1 MRDAFVSLLLVP
13 AVAVAQRVS
22 EAPEPNSSTTTATT
36 IACGIEAV
44 GALSSLADEDW
55 FELVLASPADVCVTA
70 GPGPG
75 AEVRDTIVT
84 LLDGTG
90 GPLRQNDDCVQAGY
104 YSELLAPALQ
114 PGTYFIAVTA
124 GAQAVAGSYQLDISC
139 RAPATAATPPIVV
152 EGPENNDPRTG
163 GVATSVIVPVRASG
177 SLQSTGVDGDWD
189 FWKLL
194 VFGDSVLRVT
204 LQPTSSIPSGAAQ
217 DPVVYLYDDASP
229 PNVVAGPF
237 FASARDAWDQVLE
250 FRVDGG
256 VHHIAVRGV
265 EGSLPGSYLLDV
277 TADSA
282 AAGLVF
288 SGGCGGRTLSLA
300 TSNFGPGAPLVRE
313 YPRLGTT
320 YSVQGSNLGAG
331 GYCYYA
337 MGVQGQFVD
346 LSPLGAPGCAL
357 EVVPIDVQF
366 QFADLTGD
374 ATWSLPIPDSISL
387 VGAQLHSQVAVF
399 DLSNPLGL
407 TMSNR
412 VVGLIAN

>member
-1 MRDAFVSLLLVP
+1 MLLVP
-13 AVAVAQRVS
+13 AIAVAQRVS

-36 IACGIEAV
+36 VACGIEAV
-44 GALSSLADEDW
+44 GALSSVTDEDW
-55 FELVLASPADVCVTA
+55 YELVLTATADVCVTA
-70 GPGPG
+70 GPGAG
-75 AEVRDTIVT
+75 VEVRDTIVT

-90 GPLRQNDDCVQAGY
+90 GPLRQNDDCVQAGF
-104 YSELLAPALQ
+104 YSELLAPALP
-114 PGTYFIAVTA
+114 PGTYFVAVTA

-139 RAPATAATPPIVV
+139 RASATTSTPSTVT

-163 GVATSVIVPVRASG
+163 GTATSAIVPVRASG
-177 SLQSTGVDGDWD
+177 ALQSTGVDGDWD

-204 LQPTSSIPSGAAQ
+204 LEPTNSIPSGAAQ

-256 VHHIAVRGV
+256 VHHIAVRGA
-265 EGSLPGSYLLDV
+265 EGSQPGSYLLDV
-277 TADSA
+277 TSTTA

-337 MGVQGQFVD
+337 VGVQGQFVD

-357 EVVPIDVQF
+357 EVVPIQVQF
-366 QFADLTGD
+366 QFADASGD
-374 ATWSLPIPDSISL
+374 AAWSLPIPDSVSL